1 MGEKRVRIVLVCM
14 VNSIHVA
21 RWVEQFPSEKF
32 EFILFPSTPTYAA
45 HPRIT
50 ALQAANGNISI
61 YPFQGRL
68 GLYLW
73 TMDQVLAN
81 RVRSWFLQR
90 LLKDSKPDF
99 VHALEFQ
106 HGAYLA
112 DLTLRKYKL
121 DTTFIAT
128 CYGSD
133 IFWFQRFGSHLKKI
147 KSVLERADFYSAECE
162 RDVTLAKNYGFSGQ
176 ALPTIPNAG
185 GISEEY
191 KKLRVLPVSQRNLI
205 MVKGYDSWVGRGS
218 MAIEALSLLGEALDG
233 FEILVYSCERKTLRA
248 IRKLDPSLRHRI
260 AVYKKGALPHEQMM
274 ANFAEALIYV
284 GVSESDGISTSM
296 VEAMAMGCY
305 PVQTST
311 ACSSEW
317 FTGPSEGQEINE
329 IKVEGISNAIG
340 QALESARNISE
351 ESWGNRR
358 MEVLRRL
365 DGQKIA
371 ETARG
376 FYSKQ

>member
-1 MGEKRVRIVLVCM
+1 MVEKRVRIVLVCM

-21 RWVEQFPSEKF
+21 RWVEQFPADKF
-32 EFILFPSTPTYAA
+32 EFVLFPSTPTHSA

-50 ALQAANGNISI
+50 ALQNASGNITI

-73 TMDQVLAN
+73 TLDQVLAN
-81 RVRSWFLQR
+81 RVRSWFLQK
-90 LLKDSKPDF
+90 LIKESKPDF

-121 DTTFIAT
+121 SSTFIAT

-133 IFWFQRFGSHLKKI
+133 IYWFQRYRTHLKKI
-147 KSVLERADFYSAECE
+147 KSVLDRADFYSAECE
-162 RDVTLAKNYGFSGQ
+162 RDVTLARSYGFDGV

-191 KKLRVLPVSQRNLI
+191 ARIPVLPVSQRKLI
-205 MVKGYDSWVGRGS
+205 MIKGYDSWVGRGS
-218 MAIEALSLLGEALDG
+218 LAIQALGLLGSELDDLD
-233 FEILVYSCERKTLRA
+233 ILVYSCERKTIRA
-248 IRKLDPSLRHRI
+248 IRKLDPSLKNRI
-260 AVYKKGALPHEQMM
+260 TIHKKGALPHEQMM
-274 ANFAEALIYV
+274 ANFAQALIYV

-317 FTGPSEGQEINE
+317 FTGPSQ
-329 IKVEGISNAIG
+329 G
-340 QALESARNISE
+340 QAIEQINVTEISKAIRFAIKSARSLDE
-351 ESWGNRR
+351 ESWRTRR
-358 MEVLRRL
+358 AEVLQRL
-365 DGQKIA
+365 NGRSIA
-371 ETARG
+371 ETARS
-376 FYSKQ
+376 FYTSH